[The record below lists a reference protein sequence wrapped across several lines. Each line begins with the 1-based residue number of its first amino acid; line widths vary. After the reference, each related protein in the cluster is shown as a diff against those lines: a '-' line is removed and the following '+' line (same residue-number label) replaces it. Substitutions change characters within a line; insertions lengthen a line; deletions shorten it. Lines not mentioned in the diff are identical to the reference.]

1 MSYIWEHKDWP
12 NFIWQNDK
20 LINILSQARL
30 AQGKL
35 LSKVGVLGLELSKES
50 RFEILVEETIKTA
63 AIEGQKLDPEAVRS
77 SAAKRLGLL
86 TAGIKAQDRNVEGL
100 IDVILD
106 ATGKYKNQLT
116 ARRLWAWQ
124 AALFPTGYS
133 GLSKIKVGAWRGDE
147 PMQIVSGP
155 IGKEKVHFEAPPSE
169 RVVPE
174 MKTFLD
180 WWENGAKNIDG
191 LIRAGI
197 AHFYFVT
204 IHPFEDGNGRIAR
217 AISEMALAQDE
228 NLSQRYYS
236 LSARIMKEREAYY
249 NVLERSG
256 KGRLN
261 ITEWLVWF
269 LSCFLRA
276 IEDSEATI
284 SKVLKI
290 AEFWQQHTQTALN
303 KNQRKV
309 INRLTEAGPGGF
321 IGGLTTRKYTAMTGA
336 SRATAY
342 RDISDLITKGILAQ
356 NKGKGRSVSYN
367 LVFPN

>member
-1 MSYIWEHKDWP
+1 MSYIWEQKNWP

-20 LINILSQARL
+20 LINILSKARL

-35 LSKVGVLGLELSKES
+35 LSKVGALGLELSKES

-77 SAAKRLGLL
+77 SVARRLGLPI
-86 TAGIKAQDRNVEGL
+86 AGMKAQDRNVEGL

-106 ATGKYKNQLT
+106 AIGKYKKPLT
-116 ARRLWAWQ
+116 IRRLWSWQ

-133 GLSKIKVGAWRGDE
+133 GLRKIRVGAWRADDL
-147 PMQIVSGP
+147 MQIVSGP
-155 IGKEKVHFEAPPSE
+155 IGREKVHFEAPPSD
-169 RVVPE
+169 RVAPE
-174 MKTFLD
+174 MKTFTD
-180 WWENGAKNIDG
+180 WWEKGAKNTDG

-236 LSARIMKEREAYY
+236 LSARIMKERDAYY
-249 NVLERSG
+249 DVLERSSKG
-256 KGRLN
+256 KID
-261 ITEWLVWF
+261 ITEWLIWF

-276 IEDSEATI
+276 LEDSETAI

-290 AEFWQQHTQTALN
+290 AEFWQRHTQTVLN

-342 RDISDLITKGILAQ
+342 RDISDLITKGILTQ
-356 NKGKGRSVSYN
+356 GKGKGRSVSYN
-367 LVFPN
+367 LVFPD

>member
-1 MSYIWEHKDWP
+1 MSYIWEHKNWP

-35 LSKVGVLGLELSKES
+35 LSKVGALGLELSKES

-77 SAAKRLGLL
+77 SIARRLGLPIV
-86 TAGIKAQDRNVEGL
+86 GMKAQDKNVEGL

-106 ATGKYKNQLT
+106 ATGKYKKPLT
-116 ARRLWAWQ
+116 IRRLWSWQ

-133 GLSKIKVGAWRGDE
+133 GLSKIKVGAWRGEE

-169 RVVPE
+169 RVAPE

-180 WWENGAKNIDG
+180 WWENGTKNTDG

-236 LSARIMKEREAYY
+236 LSARIMKERDAYY
-249 NVLERSG
+249 DVLEKSSKG
-256 KGRLN
+256 KID
-261 ITEWLVWF
+261 ITEWLIWF

-276 IEDSEATI
+276 LEDSEATI

-290 AEFWQQHTQTALN
+290 AEFWQRHTQTVLN
-303 KNQRKV
+303 KKQRKV

-342 RDISDLITKGILAQ
+342 RDISDLVTKVILTQ

-367 LVFPN
+367 LVFPD